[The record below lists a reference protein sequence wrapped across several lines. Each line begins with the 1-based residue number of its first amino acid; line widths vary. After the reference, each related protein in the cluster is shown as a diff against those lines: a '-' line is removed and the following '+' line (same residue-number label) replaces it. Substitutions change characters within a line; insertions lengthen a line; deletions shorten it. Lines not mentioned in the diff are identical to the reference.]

1 MGKWQLTS
9 NGNKGMIRSAWQS
22 TNGNTRFRCRDCGRW
37 ISYYNITKTFDGC
50 YHCSGEQD

>member
-1 MGKWQLTS
+1 MAKWQLTS

-37 ISYYNITKTFDGC
+37 ISYYNITKTFGGC
-50 YHCSGEQD
+50 YHCSGEED

>member
-1 MGKWQLTS
+1 MTNSNLYKWQLTS
-9 NGNKGMIRSAWQS
+9 
-22 TNGNTRFRCRDCGRW
+22 NGNTRFRCRDCGRW